1 MSFII
6 YTQVHNHSETMGLV
20 RFFEVSSKSD
30 AHQGWIYLIKKHSKN
45 RRLILWNIIKIVNN
59 C

>member
-6 YTQVHNHSETMGLV
+6 YTQVHNHSETRGLV
-20 RFFEVSSKSD
+20 WLEVSSKSD

-45 RRLILWNIIKIVNN
+45 RILWNIIKI
-59 C
+59 